1 MPEYLKKAVVVGLG
15 NPILSDDAAGIE
27 AAKLAYDSLDEKTR
41 AEADL
46 KILAL
51 GGLSLMEELEG
62 YRFAVIA
69 DAFYAPGEP
78 VGKILRF
85 TVEDIERTRPQGWV
99 SMHEISVPE
108 ALKLT
113 RLLGLAMP
121 EEIII
126 LAVCVNDPYSFG
138 EDLSEEAKAAMRAA
152 SEAIKSELLDLI
164 K

>member
-1 MPEYLKKAVVVGLG
+1 MPEYVKKAVVVGLG
-15 NPILSDDAAGIE
+15 NPILADDAAGIE
-27 AAKLAYDSLDEKTR
+27 AAKLAYESLDGATR
-41 AEADL
+41 EDVDL
-46 KILAL
+46 KILSL

-69 DAFYAPGEP
+69 DAFYAPNEP
-78 VGKILRF
+78 VGRVLRF

-113 RLLGLAMP
+113 RLLELAMP
-121 EEIII
+121 ENIII
-126 LAVCVNDPYSFG
+126 LAICVNDPYSFG
-138 EDLSEEAKAAMRAA
+138 EELSEGAKAASLKA
-152 SEAIKSELLDLI
+152 SEAIRKELLDLI